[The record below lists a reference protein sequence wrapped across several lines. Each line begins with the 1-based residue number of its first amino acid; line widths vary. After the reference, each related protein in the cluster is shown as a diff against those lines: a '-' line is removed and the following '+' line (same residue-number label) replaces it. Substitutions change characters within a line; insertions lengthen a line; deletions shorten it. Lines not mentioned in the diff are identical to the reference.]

1 MSRECGLK
9 VLKNLEG
16 EIGNYEYRAGFPRVF
31 DGIDEIFIVNGR
43 LAKESEQKDGPYYVS
58 NWVKDDDIFIINW
71 VKDDDIFIIDDSDD
85 KDIVYRIRDAE
96 DVLHFMNGETDNL
109 EIEEKEV
116 FWC

>member
-1 MSRECGLK
+1 MRYTPKDAKK

-58 NWVKDDDIFIINW
+58 NWVKDDDIFII
-71 VKDDDIFIIDDSDD
+71 DDSDD